1 MTKESSSRE
10 DDIKREFN
18 FATHSIISQVLRG
31 VLVGIFAGLIVG
43 IFRFLIEKIFH
54 LVQDVYH
61 WSQQSMLQLLAL
73 ISKLVAT
80 IYHYRTGITP
90 IHLLHSSIFGVVR
103 SQGLSQLLVVVVGG
117 HAVDF
122 HIDEPSHGKN
132 LVKPI
137 SSVSTSSLHRQSISL
152 PLREGV

>member
-1 MTKESSSRE
+1 M
-10 DDIKREFN
+10 
-18 FATHSIISQVLRG
+18 RG
-31 VLVGIFAGLIVG
+31 LCAAPL
-43 IFRFLIEKIFH
+43 
-54 LVQDVYH
+54 
-61 WSQQSMLQLLAL
+61 LQTTVCNT
-73 ISKLVAT
+73 KLVAT
-80 IYHYRTGITP
+80 VYHDCTGITP

-137 SSVSTSSLHRQSISL
+137 SSVSNLVYA
-152 PLREGV
+152 PK